1 VSDFLAPTVA
11 TQQALFESTGTDLT
25 SPNYGYRGPT
35 ACSIAGISYRQLDY
49 WARTELIQP
58 SIQTAAGSG
67 SLRLYSFTDLLLLR
81 IVKKLLD
88 AGVSL
93 QNIRSAIEHLRNRG
107 NENLASITLM
117 SDGASV
123 YECLSPEDVIDIVK
137 GGQAVF
143 GIAIGSVWNDIAG
156 DLAMLPNAG
165 ELVNEPNL
173 EIDELSARRSKR
185 ATA

>member
-1 VSDFLAPTVA
+1 VSDFIAPSTP
-11 TQQALFESTGTDLT
+11 TQQALFEAAETGIAATDL
-25 SPNYGYRGPT
+25 GYRGPT
-35 ACSIAGISYRQLDY
+35 ACAIAGISYRQLDY
-49 WARTELIQP
+49 WARTELIEP
-58 SIQTAAGSG
+58 SIQTATGSG
-67 SLRLYSFTDLLLLR
+67 SLRLYSFTDLLLLK

-93 QNIRSAIEHLRNRG
+93 QNIRSAVEHLRNRG
-107 NENLASITLM
+107 NENLANITLM

-156 DLAMLPNAG
+156 DLALLPNAG
-165 ELVNEPNL
+165 ETISSTNYEL
-173 EIDELSARRSKR
+173 DELSARRTKR